1 MSEQK
6 KQFPTPAMLKARE
19 EWAKKTPQEREAIEN
34 RFKEKLRKY
43 YENRPSREHLM
54 EENLPE

>member
-6 KQFPTPAMLKARE
+6 KQIKTPE
-19 EWAKKTPQEREAIEN
+19 VKKLSEMTPQEREEAWK
-34 RFKEKLRKY
+34 RLKEKMRKY
-43 YENRPSREHLM
+43 YEGRPSMDHVM

>member
-6 KQFPTPAMLKARE
+6 KQIKTPE
-19 EWAKKTPQEREAIEN
+19 VKKWSEMTPQEREASKK
-34 RFKEKLRKY
+34 RLKEKLRKY
-43 YENRPSREHLM
+43 YANRPSMDHVM

>member
-6 KQFPTPAMLKARE
+6 KQIKTPE
-19 EWAKKTPQEREAIEN
+19 VKKMSEMTPQEREATRN
-34 RFKEKLRKY
+34 RLKEKLRKY
-43 YENRPSREHLM
+43 YENRPSMDHVM

>member
-1 MSEQK
+1 MSEQNKQVKTPKVK
-6 KQFPTPAMLKARE
+6 KWSEM
-19 EWAKKTPQEREAIEN
+19 TPQEQEAYEK